1 MATRQ
6 LITTGIFHLSLRLQ
20 NITTMF
26 GNLFGNL
33 EEQQKAVTEKLATLK
48 IDAEA
53 GGGAVKVTVDGNQQ
67 VLNINI
73 NKEALDWD
81 DKEQVED
88 LVLEAI
94 NRALELSKD
103 KAAEEAQNLVKDI
116 LPPGMDGLKDM
127 FG

>member
-1 MATRQ
+1 
-6 LITTGIFHLSLRLQ
+6 
-20 NITTMF
+20 MF
-26 GNLFGNL
+26 GNIFGNL
-33 EEQQKAVTEKLATLK
+33 EEQQKAVAEKLATVK

-53 GGGAVKVTVDGNQQ
+53 GNGAVKVTVDGNQKI
-67 VLNINI
+67 LNINI
-73 NKEALDWD
+73 NPDALDWN

-94 NRALELSKD
+94 NRALELSKE
-103 KAAEEAQNLVKDI
+103 KASEEAQNLVKDI

>member
-1 MATRQ
+1 
-6 LITTGIFHLSLRLQ
+6 
-20 NITTMF
+20 MF

-33 EEQQKAVTEKLATLK
+33 EEQQKAVAEKLATLK
-48 IDAEA
+48 LEAEA
-53 GGGAVKVTVDGNQQ
+53 GNGAVKVTSDGNQKI
-67 VLNINI
+67 LNIHI
-73 NKEALDWD
+73 NKDALDWD

-94 NRALELSKD
+94 NRVLELSKD

>member
-1 MATRQ
+1 
-6 LITTGIFHLSLRLQ
+6 
-20 NITTMF
+20 
-26 GNLFGNL
+26 
-33 EEQQKAVTEKLATLK
+33 
-48 IDAEA
+48 
-53 GGGAVKVTVDGNQQ
+53 VKVTVDGNQQ

-73 NKEALDWD
+73 NKDALDWD

-116 LPPGMDGLKDM
+116 LPPGMDGLKNM

>member
-1 MATRQ
+1 M
-6 LITTGIFHLSLRLQ
+6 
-20 NITTMF
+20 
-26 GNLFGNL
+26 
-33 EEQQKAVTEKLATLK
+33 ATLK

-53 GGGAVKVTVDGNQQ
+53 GNGAVKVTVDGNQQ

-116 LPPGMDGLKDM
+116 LPPGMDGLKDV